1 MHIASIDLLHECITF
16 APASHGISV
25 EIDKFK
31 FSEWFKD
38 LFDIRFCEVEM

>member
-1 MHIASIDLLHECITF
+1 MDLLHKCITF
-16 APASHGISV
+16 ASTSHRISV

-31 FSEWFKD
+31 FSEGFKD